1 MFQLNL
7 VKYFKSHTSET
18 VRAYV
23 QNTVST
29 SLPVYGVPLRDIRA
43 LAKTISGADAAAYVD
58 FYMVPTS
65 YEHAMLSAMVIGRA
79 TYNDLVEYMY
89 IVDSFMDFVDNWS
102 VCDTFAA
109 ALKIVGKR
117 RELFWD
123 FVKDLVASGE
133 EYRARLGYVLMLY
146 YYLDEP
152 AYFERICKVME
163 RYPTEQ
169 HFVEYAKAWL
179 LSYAWRSYPQ
189 QTGRFLV
196 RSGLCDQTKL
206 TAVRKI
212 LAFRDIPQSDKQP
225 VRGLQD
231 VLQKRERMLRA
242 QRRAEERAEGGGR
255 PRKPKAPGVRQL
267 EYERIRALVESTRC
281 EQQEKESKV

>member
-1 MFQLNL
+1 
-7 VKYFKSHTSET
+7 
-18 VRAYV
+18 
-23 QNTVST
+23 
-29 SLPVYGVPLRDIRA
+29 
-43 LAKTISGADAAAYVD
+43 
-58 FYMVPTS
+58 
-65 YEHAMLSAMVIGRA
+65 
-79 TYNDLVEYMY
+79 
-89 IVDSFMDFVDNWS
+89 
-102 VCDTFAA
+102 
-109 ALKIVGKR
+109 
-117 RELFWD
+117 
-123 FVKDLVASGE
+123 
-133 EYRARLGYVLMLY
+133 MLY